1 MPNARVLAAA
11 ALAVA
16 GCATS
21 PVPGQPLGMRSP
33 SELTDPVPSFTR
45 QGEIV
50 YSAAGSSG
58 SSAAWDA
65 RSVRGPAVNL
75 TLTDAGLWGG
85 TIQERAV
92 LLRARDGRITGEG
105 VDLFVN
111 AEGDTV
117 HLQGLWFGRM
127 VRIDVSPR
135 TLSASPFAGVCAM
148 ELSPGDDGF
157 WRGFGGCGGRLDM
170 VWMKL
175 RGVAADPSAEMPQW
189 FFAFLAAL
197 PSVNSSTIANRGGV
211 APGPYPPSGY
221 FLAAEY
227 RGPPQWLIP
236 PPWQFTCYP
245 LGTGGYPACS
255 TVLGW
260 RGTVDQRPYGT
271 AGVDFGE
278 RTGGSAGAVARAGAG
293 GRASGIRTAGQAGER
308 TAGAGASGGGRR
320 GGSRPATPAADGSS
334 RAVASG
340 GSGAR
345 SSGGAGGSGART
357 ASP

>member
-1 MPNARVLAAA
+1 MPHARVLVAA

-16 GCATS
+16 GCATGS
-21 PVPGQPLGMRSP
+21 IPGQPLGMRSP

-75 TLTDAGLWGG
+75 TLTDQGLWGG

-92 LLRARDGRITGEG
+92 LLRAGSGRITGEG

-111 AEGDTV
+111 GEGDTV

-135 TLSASPFAGVCAM
+135 GLSASPFAGVCGM
-148 ELSPGDDGF
+148 ELAPGDDGF
-157 WRGFGGCGGRLDM
+157 WRGFGGCGGRLDL

-175 RGVAADPSAEMPQW
+175 KGVAADPVSEMPQW

-197 PSVNSSTIANRGGV
+197 PSVNSSTIATRGGV
-211 APGPYPPSGY
+211 APGPYPPLGY

-245 LGTGGYPACS
+245 MGSGGYPACS

-260 RGTVDQRPYGT
+260 RGTWDQRPYGT
-271 AGVDFGE
+271 RGVDFGE
-278 RTGGSAGAVARAGAG
+278 PAASRAGAVARAGSG
-293 GRASGIRTAGQAGER
+293 GRAVGYRPVAPGGDR
-308 TAGAGASGGGRR
+308 TAGAGASAGGRR
-320 GGSRPATPAADGSS
+320 GGSVPAAPASGGA
-334 RAVASG
+334 RPVASG

-345 SSGGAGGSGART
+345 A